1 MIETKVYSVPIQ
13 QMDTPACRQALIH
26 VGEILKRGGLA
37 AIPTETVYGLAADA
51 GNPQAV
57 KSIFTT
63 KGRPQDNPLIVHIAS
78 MEMWK
83 EIVQQIPS
91 SAIRLAE
98 AFWPGPLTIILPKS
112 ERIPLETSGG
122 LNTVAVRF
130 PSHPV
135 AQEIIRLAG
144 VPIAAPSANLSG
156 LPSPTT
162 AQRCIEDLSGKV
174 EAIVDAGSCSVGVES
189 TVITLAQDIPRLL
202 RPGGITL
209 EQLQTVLGQVAVD
222 PAVTHRLEEGQP
234 ASSPGMKYKHYAP
247 KADVRL
253 VEADQAAYLEFVN
266 RQEEE
271 GVYALCF
278 SEDLPAIK
286 IPAVAYG
293 SGSDPMSQAHG
304 LFESL
309 RRLDELGARMVYAR
323 APSKDGVGLA
333 VYNRLIRA
341 AGFSIVYP
349 SGGQQQEN
357 TTHNQ

>member
-1 MIETKVYSVPIQ
+1 MMETKIYVVPIEE
-13 QMDTPACRQALIH
+13 MNTPASQKALSD
-26 VGEILKRGGLA
+26 VGGILRRGGLA

-57 KSIFTT
+57 KNIFVT

-78 MEMWK
+78 MEMWE
-83 EIVQQIPS
+83 EIVQDIPT
-91 SAIRLAE
+91 AARRLAE

-112 ERIPLETSGG
+112 ERIPSETSGG
-122 LNTVAVRF
+122 LDTVAVRF

-174 EAIVDAGSCSVGVES
+174 EAIVDAGGCSVGVES
-189 TVITLAQDIPRLL
+189 TVITLAQDPPRLL
-202 RPGGITL
+202 RPGGVTL
-209 EQLQTVLGQVAVD
+209 DELRSVLGQVEVD
-222 PAVTHRLEEGQP
+222 PAVTHQFQEGQR

-253 VEADQAAYLEFVN
+253 VEADRTAYLDFVN
-266 RQEEE
+266 QQEGE
-271 GVYALCF
+271 GIYALCF
-278 SEDLPAIK
+278 AEDLPAVR

-293 SGSDPMSQAHG
+293 SGAEPLSQAHE
-304 LFESL
+304 LFEAL
-309 RRLDELGARMVYAR
+309 RRLDELGARVVYAR
-323 APSKDGVGLA
+323 SPSREGVGLA

-341 AGFSIVYP
+341 AGFSVVYP
-349 SGGQQQEN
+349 QELN
-357 TTHNQ
+357 

>member
-1 MIETKVYSVPIQ
+1 MMETKVYTVPPEE
-13 QMDTPACRQALIH
+13 MDTPACREALSR
-26 VGEILKRGGLA
+26 VGEILRRGRLA

-51 GNPQAV
+51 CNPQAV

-63 KGRPQDNPLIVHIAS
+63 KGRPQDNPLIVHICS
-78 MEMWK
+78 MEMWG
-83 EIVQQIPS
+83 EIVQEIPP
-91 SAIRLAE
+91 AARRLAE
-98 AFWPGPLTIILPKS
+98 AFWPGPLTIILPKN
-112 ERIPLETSGG
+112 ERIPPVTSGG
-122 LNTVAVRF
+122 LDTVAVRF

-135 AQEIIRLAG
+135 ARELIRLAG

-162 AQRCIEDLSGKV
+162 AQRCMEDLWGRV

-189 TVITLAQDIPRLL
+189 TVVTLAQHPPRLL

-209 EQLQTVLGQVAVD
+209 EQLRSVLGQVEVD
-222 PAVTHRLEEGQP
+222 PAVTRQLQQGQK

-247 KADVRL
+247 KANVQL
-253 VEADQAAYLEFVN
+253 VEADRETYLDYVN
-266 RQEEE
+266 RQKGE

-278 SEDLPAIK
+278 SEDLPAIQ

-293 SGSDPMSQAHG
+293 SGEEPLSQAHG

-309 RRLDELGARMVYAR
+309 RQLDELGAKVVYAR
-323 APSKDGVGLA
+323 CPSKEGVGLA

-341 AGFSIVYP
+341 AGFSVVHP
-349 SGGQQQEN
+349 DGSSQRG
-357 TTHNQ
+357 